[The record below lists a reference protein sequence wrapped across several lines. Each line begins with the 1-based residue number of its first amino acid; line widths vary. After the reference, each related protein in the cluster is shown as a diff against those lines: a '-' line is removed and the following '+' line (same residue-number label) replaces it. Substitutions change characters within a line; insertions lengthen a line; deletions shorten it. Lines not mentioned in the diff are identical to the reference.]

1 MVRIVPIGEWEI
13 GSPGTLLM
21 VAGPCVIESERHA
34 MKMAVALKAMTER
47 AGVPFLFKASY
58 DKANRTALSS
68 FRGPGL
74 EEGLR
79 VLEKVRREAGVRV
92 LSDVHCARD
101 AEAAAAVLDVLQ
113 TPAFLCRQT
122 DLLLAVART
131 GKPVNV
137 KKAQFLAPWDM
148 ENVVEK
154 ILSAGNEKILITE
167 RGTCFGYNHLVS
179 DMRALVVLR
188 RLGCPVL
195 FDATHS
201 VQLPGGLGSSSGGQ
215 REFVFPLVRAAAAV
229 GVNGLFVEVHD
240 APELALSDGPNAVP
254 LGHFPFLLEQALAF
268 HEQGQAWKQ
277 EEAGGLG
284 PGKGG

>member
-1 MVRIVPIGEWEI
+1 MIGP
-13 GSPGTLLM
+13 PGPFLV
-21 VAGPCVIESERHA
+21 VAGPCVIESEGHA
-34 MKMAVALKAMTER
+34 MKMALALKAVTER

-79 VLEKVRREAGVRV
+79 VLERIRRDAGVHV

-101 AEAAAAVLDVLQ
+101 AEAAADVLDVLQ

-148 ENVVEK
+148 RNVVDK

-167 RGTCFGYNHLVS
+167 RGTCFGYNHLIS

-188 RLGCPVL
+188 ELGCPVL

-201 VQLPGGLGSSSGGQ
+201 VQLPGGLGSQSGGQ
-215 REFVFPLVRAAAAV
+215 REFVFPLVRAAVAV

-240 APELALSDGPNAVP
+240 EPERALSDGPNAVP
-254 LGHFPFLLEQALAF
+254 LERFPLLLEQALAF
-268 HEQGQAWKQ
+268 HAQGLAWKQ
-277 EEAGGLG
+277 EGESLGGRG
-284 PGKGG
+284 HGDRHE